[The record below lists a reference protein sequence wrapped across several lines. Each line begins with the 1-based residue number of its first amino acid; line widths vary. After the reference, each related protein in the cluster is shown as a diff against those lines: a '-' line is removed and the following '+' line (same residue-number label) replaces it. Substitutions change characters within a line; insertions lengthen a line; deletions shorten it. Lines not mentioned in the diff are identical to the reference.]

1 MFRLIL
7 AIVIGYILGR
17 ERKRNDKSGGSRTI
31 ALITLSTCILAV
43 LTLELQKTGVQF
55 DFVRM
60 FSYSLAGIGFLGS
73 AVIHQKKHMTEGIT
87 TASLIFISVP
97 IGFCIGLGYF
107 FYGITSSILIY
118 IILESKYW
126 FIKRK
131 KRVCQKKSL

>member
-7 AIVIGYILGR
+7 AILIGYFLGK
-17 ERKRNDKSGGSRTI
+17 ERKAKDKSGGSRTM
-31 ALITLSTCILAV
+31 ALITLSTCMLAI

-73 AVIHQKKHMTEGIT
+73 AVIHQKGNSIEGIT
-87 TASLIFISVP
+87 TASLIWISVP

-107 FYGITSSILIY
+107 FYGILSAILVF

-126 FIKRK
+126 LIKRK
-131 KRVCQKKSL
+131 RRRCQKKS